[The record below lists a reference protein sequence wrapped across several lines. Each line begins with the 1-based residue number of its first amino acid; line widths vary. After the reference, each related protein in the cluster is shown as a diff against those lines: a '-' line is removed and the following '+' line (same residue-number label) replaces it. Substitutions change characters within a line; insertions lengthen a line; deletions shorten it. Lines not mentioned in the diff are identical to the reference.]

1 MATLLNNCP
10 ENHANCFKLCS
21 FKMHLLKLM
30 KVPKN
35 ITLYM
40 LLQIVQKSMSARSRK
55 IQFPIKVRKTA
66 RIRNRYDQVP
76 HLSQDTKWDRN
87 KIITNITTSPF
98 PTGETQDIYNTND
111 PQTSTALE
119 RSVKIFYRRA

>member
-1 MATLLNNCP
+1 MAMLLNNCP

-40 LLQIVQKSMSARSRK
+40 LLQIVQKVCRPEVEK
-55 IQFPIKVRKTA
+55 
-66 RIRNRYDQVP
+66 
-76 HLSQDTKWDRN
+76 
-87 KIITNITTSPF
+87 
-98 PTGETQDIYNTND
+98 YNF
-111 PQTSTALE
+111 L
-119 RSVKIFYRRA
+119 